1 MCIYDAAVEF
11 NVVEMRRI
19 FCIKLKRSKRFY
31 QLTVFNQNI
40 IKRDGHLTFL
50 FHLHFFLVCF
60 LSPRQISV
68 IGYSFSLWPRKV
80 TRIEPW
86 CDQKVSN
93 NTAYPWFIVTTSW
106 SYHQYIRTVLNICG
120 HHLWDFVNKKLH
132 KN

>member
-1 MCIYDAAVEF
+1 MCIYDAAVEY

-40 IKRDGHLTFL
+40 IKRDGHLNLL

-86 CDQKVSN
+86 CDQKVRN
-93 NTAYPWFIVTTSW
+93 NTAYPWFIVTKVDLIINILEHLDSLKYLW
-106 SYHQYIRTVLNICG
+106 SSSLRLCQ
-120 HHLWDFVNKKLH
+120 
-132 KN
+132 

>member
-19 FCIKLKRSKRFY
+19 FCIKLKRPKRFH

-40 IKRDGHLTFL
+40 IKRDGHLTL
-50 FHLHFFLVCF
+50 LYHLHFFLVCF

-80 TRIEPW
+80 TRIEIMMW
-86 CDQKVSN
+86 SESDQKVSN
-93 NTAYPWFIVTTSW
+93 NTAYPWFIVTKVDLIINILENLDSLKYLW
-106 SYHQYIRTVLNICG
+106 SSSLRLCQ
-120 HHLWDFVNKKLH
+120 
-132 KN
+132 

>member
-1 MCIYDAAVEF
+1 MCIHDAAVEF

-19 FCIKLKRSKRFY
+19 FCIKLKRPKRFY

-40 IKRDGHLTFL
+40 IKRDGHLTL
-50 FHLHFFLVCF
+50 LYHLHFFLVCF

-93 NTAYPWFIVTTSW
+93 NTAYPWFIVTKVDLIINILENLDSLKYLW
-106 SYHQYIRTVLNICG
+106 SSSLTLCQ
-120 HHLWDFVNKKLH
+120 
-132 KN
+132 